1 MSLMLMLPENPDI
14 SLTIH
19 RRKNRQHWQTV
30 SPHTCLDLS
39 CCFWKLLSL
48 VLSPLSGMN
57 MCRHKASQQ
66 NNLSGSS
73 KIYKTNLRLITNEHK
88 RKAFKGSFF
97 FLIIEISLL
106 FMLECKYIYF
116 LFLAQLFLSCLGQRL
131 HLPCSLVQ
139 FYHNHSVWKLFKKIL
154 VRE

>member
-1 MSLMLMLPENPDI
+1 MSLMLMLPENSDI

-19 RRKNRQHWQTV
+19 RRKNRQHWQTRFLH
-30 SPHTCLDLS
+30 PHVLDLS

-73 KIYKTNLRLITNEHK
+73 KTYKANLRLITNEHK

-106 FMLECKYIYF
+106 FMLEFKF
-116 LFLAQLFLSCLGQRL
+116 LFFSSMAVSQLFRLEVALALPFGLVLS
-131 HLPCSLVQ
+131 
-139 FYHNHSVWKLFKKIL
+139 
-154 VRE
+154 